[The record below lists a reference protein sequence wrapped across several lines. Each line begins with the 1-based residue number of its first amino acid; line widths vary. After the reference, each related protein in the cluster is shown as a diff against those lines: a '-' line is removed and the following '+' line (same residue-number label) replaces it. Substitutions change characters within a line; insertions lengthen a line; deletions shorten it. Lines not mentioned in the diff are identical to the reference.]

1 MGSVFGVVI
10 ANSSLHSS
18 LESCTFKII
27 KMVQFSGTYKR
38 ESEEGYEDFLRKLN
52 VGMLMRKAPTAST
65 PTMTISEDGAGNWKM
80 VTSTTLKSIDLSFR
94 LGTPFKET
102 TADGRECNTTVT
114 LDGITMTTNQVP
126 VKAGQKEVKVIR
138 EFTGEG
144 INVQF
149 ICEDVVSK
157 QFFKR
162 Q

>member
-10 ANSSLHSS
+10 ANSSLHSC
-18 LESCTFKII
+18 LESCSFK

-52 VGMLMRKAPTAST
+52 VGMLMRKAATAST

-94 LGTPFKET
+94 LGEPFQET
-102 TADGRECNTTVT
+102 TTDKRECNTTVT
-114 LDGITMTTNQVP
+114 SVGNTMTTHQVP
-126 VKAGQKEVKVIR
+126 IKAGEKEVKVIR
-138 EFTGEG
+138 EFSDEG
-144 INVQF
+144 IYVQF

-162 Q
+162 

>member
-1 MGSVFGVVI
+1 MV
-10 ANSSLHSS
+10 
-18 LESCTFKII
+18 TFT
-27 KMVQFSGTYKR
+27 GTYKR
-38 ESEEGYEDFLRKLN
+38 ETETGYDDFLKKLG
-52 VGMLMRKAPTAST
+52 VGMLMRKGATAST
-65 PTMTISEDGAGNWKM
+65 PTMVVTESGGKWKI
-80 VTSTTLKSIDLSFR
+80 VTSTTLRSIEINFEA
-94 LGTPFKET
+94 GTPFKET

-114 LDGITMTTNQVP
+114 LDGNTMTTNQVP

-138 EFTGEG
+138 EFTDQG